1 MVNMEEYS
9 MSNASFVKI
18 GESKKT
24 TTCNRSQFLL
34 IQSISFSQIGGNGSA
49 VTVLHN
55 DLVFTKWVDPHPE
68 LIVVTANIK
77 VPDDILGGAFFQCF
91 GCLLDLL
98 GVRDDSGFLDSNK
111 FIGRCI
117 QC

>member
-1 MVNMEEYS
+1 MDDILAVQIHETIQAARHDLAY
-9 MSNASFVKI
+9 
-18 GESKKT
+18 
-24 TTCNRSQFLL
+24 LL
-34 IQSISFSQIGGNGSA
+34 FSQSVSVSDVAAQRSA